1 MTKYI
6 ATGKTIE
13 GNFQG
18 KPHTSCAKIDFPTRE
33 RIAITIDGT
42 EYERT
47 VFERA
52 IYRNMGDIE
61 IIARFVIVDGVQY
74 EITEADEET
83 HETDEG
89 VLFRISCEFPF
100 VDPASVALQDGYF
113 SRGICTYVTFTMNG
127 FGYATDFQTIRR
139 AREFDDFDRIH
150 RDLLE
155 GTNISINFWTANS

>member
-1 MTKYI
+1 MTKYNI
-6 ATGKTIE
+6 TGKTIE

-18 KPHTSCAKIDFPTRE
+18 KPFTSCSKHDLPTGE
-33 RIAITIDGT
+33 RITITIDGI

-47 VFERA
+47 IFER
-52 IYRNMGDIE
+52 IKYRTQGE
-61 IIARFVIVDGVQY
+61 HTHIAFFVIVNGIQY

-155 GTNISINFWTANS
+155 GTNISVNFWTANS